1 VAQYAKHAGKISLV
15 ITDMMMPI
23 MDGAT
28 AIREIKRINRFAKI
42 LVVSG
47 LDVDDDV
54 KSGVSGFVT
63 KPYTAP
69 ELAQKVR
76 DALDGAVARN

>member
-1 VAQYAKHAGKISLV
+1 
-15 ITDMMMPI
+15 
-23 MDGAT
+23 
-28 AIREIKRINRFAKI
+28 
-42 LVVSG
+42 VSG